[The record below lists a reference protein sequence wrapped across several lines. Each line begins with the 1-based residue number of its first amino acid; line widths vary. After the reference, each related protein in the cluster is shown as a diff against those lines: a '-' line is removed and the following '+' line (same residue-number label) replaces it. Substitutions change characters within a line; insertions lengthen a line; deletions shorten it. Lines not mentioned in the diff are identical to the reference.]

1 MADNPAGLT
10 SAVVPNVVTPEAIT
24 LTTEQKSLVRDIVS
38 RYDTKNLSDKDREG
52 IRSSLKEADIGPSKA
67 LFNELQK
74 AGVTPPAPESHHD
87 RPLGPRP
94 DGPPR
99 DAPPPPPKGPPP
111 EQAAVDDE
119 QSVIQKRLDEV
130 LGRYDVENLAPKE
143 VDQLKDELTA
153 TRDGRSGPVVDLIG

>member
-10 SAVVPNVVTPEAIT
+10 SAVVPNVVTPEVIT

-38 RYDTKNLSDKDREG
+38 RFDTNNLSDKDREE
-52 IRSSLKEADIGPSKA
+52 IRSSLKEADIGPSRA

-87 RPLGPRP
+87 RPLGGPRP

-99 DAPPPPPKGPPP
+99 GAPPPKDPPP
-111 EQAAVDDE
+111 EQAAEDDE
-119 QSVIQKRLDEV
+119 QSAIQKRLDEV
-130 LGRYDVENLAPKE
+130 LGRYDVENLTAEE
-143 VDQLKDELTA
+143 VDQLKDELA
-153 TRDGRSGPVVDLIG
+153 AAQGDRSGPVVDLIG